1 MAKKAKKS
9 KCKAKRVCLHMAR
22 GKSGRMV
29 FAKRG
34 KKVCFKRCVK
44 RHR

>member
-1 MAKKAKKS
+1 MAKKVKR
-9 KCKAKRVCLHMAR
+9 CKTKRVCLHMAR
-22 GKSGRMV
+22 HGKRMV

-44 RHR
+44 RSR